1 MTALTLKTHLPRT
14 WSPFFARHGLA
25 VKSDVVWYSFF
36 MLKSNFSERRGKLS
50 ELDRSFD
57 LAFWQSQPPA
67 ARFVSAWELV
77 MHYAR
82 IKGLDVR
89 QLRLH
94 RSVESFQR
102 QQR

>member
-1 MTALTLKTHLPRT
+1 LDVFSQAKRFALCLGDALHLLFISLYNET
-14 WSPFFARHGLA
+14 MA
-25 VKSDVVWYSFF
+25 KK
-36 MLKSNFSERRGKLS
+36 MMERRGRIE

-57 LAFWQSQPPA
+57 IAFWQSQSPK
-67 ARFVSAWELV
+67 ARFDATWELIQ
-77 MHYAR
+77 HYWR
-82 IKGLDVR
+82 VKGNDVR

>member
-1 MTALTLKTHLPRT
+1 M
-14 WSPFFARHGLA
+14 
-25 VKSDVVWYSFF
+25 WYNSR
-36 MLKSNFSERRGKLS
+36 MPKSNYSERKGKLS

-67 ARFVSAWELV
+67 ARFDSAWELV

-82 IKGLDVR
+82 VKGLDVR

-102 QQR
+102 QQRYLIDAELLAQVDSGADPAAAH